1 MDKVNVKSTNIGA
14 SAVISAG
21 PSRIFSIYFASTA
34 ALGTIVIRD
43 GGVSGTALA
52 TFDVPIGGT
61 GAGEPIVYQIEMPGD
76 GIWCKTSSYVTLTGG
91 VDKVTVFYQ

>member
-34 ALGTIVIRD
+34 ALGTIAIRD
-43 GGVSGTALA
+43 GGVSGTVLA

-61 GAGEPIVYQIEMPGD
+61 GVGEPIVYQIEMPGD